1 MLVNLEISR
10 ESILHSVKLQSH
22 YFGEYA
28 KEGGDN
34 VATLAQAHDGD
45 DDVLNKFIQT
55 SAARV
60 IDILTPYLKTA
71 DYSEGE
77 SMSEGELLNT
87 FLYAFDFPANFDK
100 NQMLLESI
108 KDYMINYAL
117 YRWCVLTKKNEAQTY
132 EIEMSR
138 SEDGLKKRVNQRSSP
153 VRRKLQPF

>member
-1 MLVNLEISR
+1 MLVNLEINR
-10 ESILHSVKLQSH
+10 ESILYSVKLQSH

-28 KEGGDN
+28 KEGGDS

-108 KDYMINYAL
+108 KDYMINYTL